1 MKPRGGWISDSRIW
15 LGLGVLTFCL
25 VMPVYTSRAHGAI
38 AAREGTAYGIITV
51 HETRRFDYRY
61 SYVFSVNGHWFAGW
75 KSSRKNDLE
84 CGMRVLVYYDPQNP
98 NENALTDFAEMS
110 RNPFTSLAHWWDD
123 QKPHGWLICGGFF
136 LFLAVVGTLTGE
148 ALARGGMVYR
158 DEEPKEFWWL
168 IAIECLGGVFL
179 IGLYLTS

>member
-15 LGLGVLTFCL
+15 LSLGVVAFCL
-25 VMPVYTSRAHGAI
+25 VMPVYTSRATAVV
-38 AAREGTAYGIITV
+38 AAREGTAYGIIV
-51 HETRRFDYRY
+51 DHEMRRFDYRY
-61 SYVFSVNGHWFAGW
+61 SYVFSVNGQSFTGW
-75 KSSRKNDLE
+75 NSSLKNDHEL
-84 CGMRVLVYYDPQNP
+84 GMNVLVYYDSQNP

-123 QKPHGWLICGGFF
+123 QKPHGWLIGGGFF

-148 ALARGGMVYR
+148 ALARGGRVYR
-158 DEEPKEFWWL
+158 DEEPKVFWWV

>member
-1 MKPRGGWISDSRIW
+1 MS
-15 LGLGVLTFCL
+15 
-25 VMPVYTSRAHGAI
+25 VYTSRADRAI
-38 AAREGTAYGIITV
+38 AAREGTAYGIITDY
-51 HETRRFDYRY
+51 EMRKFDYTH
-61 SYVFSVNGHWFAGW
+61 SYLFSVNGQWFTGR
-75 KSSRKNDLE
+75 KSSLKNDLE
-84 CGMRVLVYYDPQNP
+84 FGTQVLVYYDSQNP

-123 QKPHGWLICGGFF
+123 QKPHGWLIGGGFF

-158 DEEPKEFWWL
+158 DEEPKKFWWL
-168 IAIECLGGVFL
+168 IATACLCGVFL